1 MSLVGEGTVKAAFCA
16 LMTATAVSISE
27 SMDSE
32 SAVSL
37 SNARVSENS
46 ADFDYAASILTL
58 DPSSDVRDE
67 SFTHDPSSPKKLS
80 LIHGMWNFFSHNS
93 HGTHDWTSSRM
104 FKLRVYSYRN
114 RREVGFSHRQVS

>member
-1 MSLVGEGTVKAAFCA
+1 MSLVGEETVKAAFCA

-27 SMDSE
+27 SVDSE

-67 SFTHDPSSPKKLS
+67 SFTHDPSSRTKLS